1 MVNLKPILFMAS
13 VVLRALALFM
23 IAPLVLAIYTDGH
36 GVPEFFKSI
45 IITTIA
51 SGLFWHKG
59 RSKEFKLGIRE
70 MFLLTTCVWI
80 IASAFAA
87 LPLMLIQ
94 HISYT
99 DAYFETM
106 SGITTTGS
114 TVLSNLDTTAHS
126 VLLWRSILQWLGG
139 VGFVVMGVA
148 VLPYLNVGGMR
159 LFQTESSDW
168 SDKNTTK
175 TQHTAAY
182 VMYVYLSLTVLC
194 YFGYLSAGMTSF
206 EAVNHA
212 MTTLS
217 TGGYSTSDQS
227 MAHFT
232 NAAQW
237 NGTFFM
243 FLGGLPFLLLITAI
257 HRRNIKVLLKDAQII
272 GFAKLVLIMTLTMS
286 IYLWQKDVFSLSDA
300 IRISVFNIV
309 SVVTTTGFGLTD
321 FGTWGEFT
329 TVLFAGLMFTGA
341 CSGSTSGGIKI
352 FRFQIAFTLFRKQM
366 SQLVHPSGVFRQHYN
381 GRNVNDVIV
390 RSVVAF
396 GSAFIAT
403 IAILAA
409 ILSLLG
415 LDPITSITGAI
426 TAVANVGPGL
436 GPVIGPSGNFA
447 SLPDS
452 AKWALSLGMLM
463 GRLEIMTVLVLVTPA
478 FWKG

>member
-1 MVNLKPILFMAS
+1 MAS

-23 IAPLVLAIYTDGH
+23 IAPLMLALFTDGH
-36 GVPEFFKSI
+36 GASEFFKSI
-45 IITTIA
+45 IITSIA

-59 RSKEFKLGIRE
+59 RSKVFRLGIRE

-114 TVLSNLDTTAHS
+114 TILSGLDGVAHS

-168 SDKNTTK
+168 SDKNTAK
-175 TQHTAAY
+175 TQHTAAH
-182 VMYVYLSLTVLC
+182 VIYVYLSLSILC
-194 YFGYLSAGMTSF
+194 YFGYLAAGMTSF

-227 MAHFT
+227 MAHFSE
-232 NAAQW
+232 AAQW

-243 FLGGLPFLLLITAI
+243 FLGGLPFLLLINAI
-257 HRRNIKVLLKDAQII
+257 QRRNLKTLFTDAQII
-272 GFAKLVLIMTLTMS
+272 GFCKLVLSMTLMMS
-286 IYLWQKDVFSLSDA
+286 LYLWHNNVFSLADA
-300 IRISVFNIV
+300 IRISMFNIV
-309 SVVTTTGFGLTD
+309 SVITTTGFGLTD

-366 SQLVHPSGVFRQHYN
+366 SQLVHPSGVFRQQYN
-381 GRNVNDVIV
+381 GRKVNDVIV

-396 GSAFIAT
+396 ASAFIAT
-403 IAILAA
+403 IICMAA
-409 ILSLLG
+409 ILSLIG
-415 LDPITSITGAI
+415 LDPVTSITGAI

-436 GPVIGPSGNFA
+436 GPIIGPAGNFS
-447 SLPDS
+447 SLPDT
-452 AKWALSLGMLM
+452 AKWVLSVGMLM
-463 GRLEIMTVLVLVTPA
+463 GRLEIMTVLVLITPA

>member
-1 MVNLKPILFMAS
+1 MAS
-13 VVLRALALFM
+13 VVLRALSLFM
-23 IAPLVLAIYTDGH
+23 IAPLMLALLTDGT
-36 GVPEFFKSI
+36 GAPEFFKSI
-45 IITTIA
+45 IITSIA

-59 RSKEFKLGIRE
+59 RTKRFHLGVRE
-70 MFLLTTCVWI
+70 MFLLTTCIWI

-87 LPLMLIQ
+87 LPLMLVQ

-114 TVLSNLDTTAHS
+114 TVLSGLDTTAHS

-148 VLPYLNVGGMR
+148 ILPYLNVGGMR

-168 SDKNTTK
+168 SDKNTAK
-175 TQHTAAY
+175 TRHTAAH
-182 VMYVYLSLTVLC
+182 VIYVYVCLTALC
-194 YFGYLSAGMTSF
+194 YFGYLFAGMTSF
-206 EAVNHA
+206 EAINHA

-227 MAHFT
+227 MAHFSS
-232 NAAQW
+232 AAQW

-243 FLGGLPFLLLITAI
+243 FLGGLPFLLLINTI
-257 HRRNIKVLLKDAQII
+257 HRRDYKTVFYDAQIR
-272 GFAKLVLIMTLTMS
+272 GFTKLVLIMTAIMTL
-286 IYLWQKDVFSLSDA
+286 YLWQKDVFSFTDA
-300 IRISVFNIV
+300 IRISMFNIV

-341 CSGSTSGGIKI
+341 CSGSTTGGIKI
-352 FRFQIAFTLFRKQM
+352 FRFQIAFTLFRKQI
-366 SQLVHPSGVFRQHYN
+366 SQLVHPSAVFGQHYN
-381 GRNVNDVIV
+381 GRKVNDVIV

-396 GSAFIAT
+396 ASAFIAT
-403 IAILAA
+403 IGVLAA
-409 ILSLLG
+409 VLSLIG
-415 LDPITSITGAI
+415 LDPVTSITGSI

-447 SLPDS
+447 SLPDA
-452 AKWALSLGMLM
+452 AKWALSVGMLM

-478 FWKG
+478 FWRN

>member
-1 MVNLKPILFMAS
+1 MAS
-13 VVLRALALFM
+13 VVLRALSLFM
-23 IAPLVLAIYTDGH
+23 IAPLMLALLTDGT
-36 GVPEFFKSI
+36 GAPEFFKSI
-45 IITTIA
+45 IITSIA

-59 RSKEFKLGIRE
+59 RTKRFHLGVRE
-70 MFLLTTCVWI
+70 MFLLTTCIWI

-87 LPLMLIQ
+87 LPLMLVQ

-114 TVLSNLDTTAHS
+114 TVLSGLDTTAHS

-148 VLPYLNVGGMR
+148 ILPYLNVGGMR

-168 SDKNTTK
+168 SDKNTAK
-175 TQHTAAY
+175 TRHTAAH
-182 VMYVYLSLTVLC
+182 VIYVYVCLTALC
-194 YFGYLSAGMTSF
+194 YFGYLFAGMTSF
-206 EAVNHA
+206 EAINHA

-227 MAHFT
+227 MAHFS

-243 FLGGLPFLLLITAI
+243 FLGGLPFLLLINTI
-257 HRRNIKVLLKDAQII
+257 HRRDYKTVFYDAQIR
-272 GFAKLVLIMTLTMS
+272 GFTKLVLIMTAIMTL
-286 IYLWQKDVFSLSDA
+286 YLWQKDVFSFTDA
-300 IRISVFNIV
+300 IRISMFNIV

-341 CSGSTSGGIKI
+341 CSGSTTGGIKI
-352 FRFQIAFTLFRKQM
+352 FRFQIAFTLFRKQI
-366 SQLVHPSGVFRQHYN
+366 SQLVHPSAVFGQHYN
-381 GRNVNDVIV
+381 GRKVNDVIV

-396 GSAFIAT
+396 ASAFIAT
-403 IAILAA
+403 IGVLAA
-409 ILSLLG
+409 VLSLIG
-415 LDPITSITGAI
+415 LDPVTSITGSI

-447 SLPDS
+447 SLPDA
-452 AKWALSLGMLM
+452 AKWALSVGMLM

-478 FWKG
+478 FWRN

>member
-1 MVNLKPILFMAS
+1 MVNFKPVFFMAS
-13 VVLRALALFM
+13 VVLRALSLFM
-23 IAPLVLAIYTDGH
+23 IAPLMLALLTDGT
-36 GVPEFFKSI
+36 GAPEFFKSI
-45 IITTIA
+45 IITSIA

-59 RSKEFKLGIRE
+59 RTKRFHLGVRE
-70 MFLLTTCVWI
+70 MFLLTTCIWI

-87 LPLMLIQ
+87 LPLMLVQ

-114 TVLSNLDTTAHS
+114 TVLSGLDTTAHS

-148 VLPYLNVGGMR
+148 ILPYLNVGGMR

-168 SDKNTTK
+168 SDKNTAK
-175 TQHTAAY
+175 TRHTAAH
-182 VMYVYLSLTVLC
+182 VIYVYVCLTALC
-194 YFGYLSAGMTSF
+194 YFGYLFAGMTSF
-206 EAVNHA
+206 EAINHA

-227 MAHFT
+227 MAHFSS
-232 NAAQW
+232 AAQW

-243 FLGGLPFLLLITAI
+243 FLGGLPFLLLINTI
-257 HRRNIKVLLKDAQII
+257 HRRDYKTVFYDAQIR
-272 GFAKLVLIMTLTMS
+272 GFTKLVLIMTAIMTL
-286 IYLWQKDVFSLSDA
+286 YLWQKDVFSFTDA
-300 IRISVFNIV
+300 IRISMFNIV

-341 CSGSTSGGIKI
+341 CSGSTTGGIKI
-352 FRFQIAFTLFRKQM
+352 FRFQIAFTLFRKQI
-366 SQLVHPSGVFRQHYN
+366 SQLVHPSAVFGQHYN
-381 GRNVNDVIV
+381 GRKVNDVIV

-396 GSAFIAT
+396 ASAFIAT
-403 IAILAA
+403 IGVLAA
-409 ILSLLG
+409 VLSLIG
-415 LDPITSITGAI
+415 LDPVTSITGSI

-447 SLPDS
+447 SLPDA
-452 AKWALSLGMLM
+452 AKWALSVGMLM

-478 FWKG
+478 FWRN

>member
-1 MVNLKPILFMAS
+1 MVNFKPVMFMAS

-36 GVPEFFKSI
+36 GVSEFFKSI
-45 IITTIA
+45 IVTTIA

-59 RSKEFKLGIRE
+59 RSKVFKLGIRE

-114 TVLSNLDTTAHS
+114 TVLSNLDSTAHS

-139 VGFVVMGVA
+139 IGFVVMGVA

-194 YFGYLSAGMTSF
+194 YFGYLAAGMSSF

-227 MAHFT
+227 MAHFS
-232 NAAQW
+232 NSAQW

-243 FLGGLPFLLLITAI
+243 FLGGLPFLLLINAL
-257 HRRNIKVLLKDAQII
+257 HRRDITMLFKDAQII
-272 GFAKLVLIMTLTMS
+272 GFAKLVLTMTVMMS
-286 IYLWQKDVFSLSDA
+286 LYLWHKDVFSFTDA
-300 IRISVFNIV
+300 IRISMFNIV

-321 FGTWGEFT
+321 YGTWGEFT
-329 TVLFAGLMFTGA
+329 TVLFAA
-341 CSGSTSGGIKI
+341 
-352 FRFQIAFTLFRKQM
+352 
-366 SQLVHPSGVFRQHYN
+366 
-381 GRNVNDVIV
+381 
-390 RSVVAF
+390 
-396 GSAFIAT
+396 
-403 IAILAA
+403 
-409 ILSLLG
+409 
-415 LDPITSITGAI
+415 
-426 TAVANVGPGL
+426 
-436 GPVIGPSGNFA
+436 
-447 SLPDS
+447 
-452 AKWALSLGMLM
+452 
-463 GRLEIMTVLVLVTPA
+463 
-478 FWKG
+478 

>member
-1 MVNLKPILFMAS
+1 MAS
-13 VVLRALALFM
+13 AVLRALTLFM
-23 IAPLVLAIYTDGH
+23 IAPLMLALFTNGQ
-36 GVPEFFKSI
+36 GAPEFFKSI
-45 IITTIA
+45 VITSIA

-59 RSKEFKLGIRE
+59 RSKRFHLGVRE

-87 LPLMLIQ
+87 LPLMMVQ

-114 TVLSNLDTTAHS
+114 TVLSGLDTTAPS

-148 VLPYLNVGGMR
+148 VLPFLNVGGMR

-168 SDKNTTK
+168 SDKNTAK
-175 TQHTAAY
+175 TRHTAAH
-182 VMYVYLSLTVLC
+182 VIYVYVSLTVLC
-194 YFGYLSAGMTSF
+194 YIGYVLSGMTSF

-227 MAHFT
+227 MAHFSE
-232 NAAQW
+232 AAQW

-243 FLGGLPFLLLITAI
+243 FLGGLPFLLLINAI
-257 HRRNIKVLLKDAQII
+257 HRRRPSNILKDAQVI
-272 GFAKLVLIMTLTMS
+272 GFAKLVLFMTVIMSL
-286 IYLWQKDVFSLSDA
+286 YLWQKDVFSLMDA
-300 IRISVFNIV
+300 IRISMFNIV
-309 SVVTTTGFGLTD
+309 SVITTTGFGLTD

-341 CSGSTSGGIKI
+341 CSGSTTGGIKI
-352 FRFQIAFTLFRKQM
+352 FRFQIAATLFRKQM
-366 SQLVHPSGVFRQHYN
+366 SQLVHPSAVFGQHYN
-381 GRNVNDVIV
+381 GRKVNDIIV

-396 GSAFIAT
+396 ASAFIAT
-403 IAILAA
+403 IIVLAA
-409 ILSLLG
+409 ALSLTG

-436 GPVIGPSGNFA
+436 GPVIGPAGNFA
-447 SLPDS
+447 DLPNS
-452 AKWALSLGMLM
+452 AKWMLSVGMLM
-463 GRLEIMTVLVLVTPA
+463 GRLEIMTVLVLATPA
-478 FWKG
+478 FWRD

>member
-1 MVNLKPILFMAS
+1 MVNFKPIFFMAS
-13 VVLRALALFM
+13 AVLRALTLFM
-23 IAPLVLAIYTDGH
+23 IAPLMLALFTNSQGA
-36 GVPEFFKSI
+36 PEFFKSI
-45 IITTIA
+45 VITSIA

-59 RSKEFKLGIRE
+59 RSKRFHLGVRE

-80 IASAFAA
+80 IASSFAA
-87 LPLMLIQ
+87 LPLMMVQ

-114 TVLSNLDTTAHS
+114 TVLSGLDSIAPS

-175 TQHTAAY
+175 TRHTAAH
-182 VMYVYLSLTVLC
+182 VIYVYVTLTALC
-194 YFGYLSAGMTSF
+194 YFGYLLSGMTSF

-227 MAHFT
+227 MAHFSE
-232 NAAQW
+232 AAQW

-243 FLGGLPFLLLITAI
+243 FLGGLPFLLLINAI
-257 HRRNIKVLLKDAQII
+257 HRRRPSNIFKDAQVI
-272 GFAKLVLIMTLTMS
+272 GFAKLVLFMTVIMSL
-286 IYLWQKDVFSLSDA
+286 YLWQKDVFSLMDA
-300 IRISVFNIV
+300 IRISMFNIV
-309 SVVTTTGFGLTD
+309 SVITTTGFGLTD
-321 FGTWGEFT
+321 YGTWGEFT

-341 CSGSTSGGIKI
+341 CSGSTTGGIKI
-352 FRFQIAFTLFRKQM
+352 FRFQIAATLFRKQM
-366 SQLVHPSGVFRQHYN
+366 SQLVHPSAVFGQHYN
-381 GRNVNDVIV
+381 GRKVNDTIV

-396 GSAFIAT
+396 ASAFLAT
-403 IAILAA
+403 IIVLAA
-409 ILSLLG
+409 ALSLTG
-415 LDPITSITGAI
+415 LDPVTSITGAI

-436 GPVIGPSGNFA
+436 GPVIGPAGNFA

-452 AKWALSLGMLM
+452 AKWMLSVGMLM
-463 GRLEIMTVLVLVTPA
+463 GRLEIMTVLVLATPA
-478 FWKG
+478 FWRD